1 MMMSEIIDHRVL
13 PDAIPQSQGTYV
25 NQYGVKRRKTTTRGW
40 GFLIKW
46 KDGST
51 DWILLKDLKESYPVK
66 LAHYATHKYGIRV
79 PRSIKEA
86 IEIDKENGNMLW
98 IDAIKLEMKNVRI
111 VFEEY
116 DSEFNLLLGCTQ
128 ITGHIVLDVKLGE
141 NFRRKAR
148 YETDASASVMY
159 CTVVSETRCGFF

>member
-1 MMMSEIIDHRVL
+1 
-13 PDAIPQSQGTYV
+13 
-25 NQYGVKRRKTTTRGW
+25 
-40 GFLIKW
+40 
-46 KDGST
+46 
-51 DWILLKDLKESYPVK
+51 
-66 LAHYATHKYGIRV
+66 V

-98 IDAIKLEMKNVRI
+98 IDAIKLEMKNVRV

-148 YETDASASVMY
+148 YETDASASVTY